1 LLALPVLISTY
12 NRISLNISM
21 NDRET
26 RLKKIQAFVDRMPS
40 LSTTVSKVLEICS
53 RPDTAP
59 NDLNKVISLDPVL
72 TGQVLK
78 LINSAYY
85 SLMNKVTSLT
95 RAIIMLGLNTV
106 KNLALSTAII
116 RSVGQTKKS
125 KALPIKHFW
134 AHSIGVGVMAKML
147 AAELDIPLGEREEYF
162 VAGLLHDLG
171 KIPFGD
177 EYTEV
182 LKTARTEQRP
192 LIDVEQEMMDVDHT
206 DVGRMIAEKWKLNEA
221 LTDTICYHHN
231 PREAAPENQ
240 HIAATVALA
249 DFYVCLFDIGN
260 AGNRFPDAQ
269 DLTEILVVTGLDW
282 ETVSQLS
289 EKVEEEITKA
299 EIFLQV

>member
-1 LLALPVLISTY
+1 MSERKAKLEKLRV
-12 NRISLNISM
+12 
-21 NDRET
+21 
-26 RLKKIQAFVDRMPS
+26 FVDKMPS

-85 SLMNKVTSLT
+85 SLVNKVTSLT

-116 RSVGQTKKS
+116 RCVGQAKKT
-125 KALPIKHFW
+125 KALPIKEFW
-134 AHSIGVGVMAKML
+134 EHSIGVGVMAKLL
-147 AAELDIPLGEREEYF
+147 AIERGLPLADREEYF

-182 LKTARTEQRP
+182 LVHARKNQEPVIRFEQT
-192 LIDVEQEMMDVDHT
+192 LMGIDHEE
-206 DVGRMIAEKWKLNEA
+206 VGQMIASKWKLNA
-221 LTDTICYHHN
+221 VITDAICHHHS
-231 PREAAPENQ
+231 PLLAAPEQ
-240 HIAATVALA
+240 QALVATVALA
-249 DFYVCLFDIGN
+249 DFYICLFDIGY
-260 AGNRFPDAQ
+260 AGNRFPDEEQ
-269 DLTEILVVTGLDW
+269 LPSLLEICGLEWGAVVN
-282 ETVSQLS
+282 LS
-289 EKVEEEITKA
+289 AAVDAEIKKA